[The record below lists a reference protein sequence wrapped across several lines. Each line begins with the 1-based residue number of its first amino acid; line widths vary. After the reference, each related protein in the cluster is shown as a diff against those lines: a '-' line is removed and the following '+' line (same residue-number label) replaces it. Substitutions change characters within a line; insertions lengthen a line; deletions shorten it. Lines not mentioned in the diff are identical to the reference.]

1 MQHEVATLDGRSSSG
16 AGNRGVSPSHL
27 RPVTERWVHQGLHAA
42 LIRRPEVRMVPGSL
56 RVDGRQLAFAIS
68 DNEDAHGPDGP
79 GTPPVWAVNIHGY
92 LAGGWLYARES
103 ARLAERLGWRLV
115 NPSLPGFGGSDPLG
129 WQSVSMEAMAEAVE
143 AVLRHVDAGPVVLI
157 GHSMGGAIAVEHA
170 ASRPDEVL
178 GIIYR
183 AGVATPAW
191 QRRRGVVAR
200 VMAPILPD
208 LADGIDLL
216 SAVALDTPDLLV
228 GRLYSTVR
236 SVLPEFRTNLR
247 HLGQMLPVGNMLML
261 VDLSERVRELSEA
274 GMPLLAEWGC
284 FDRVVPPEAAAEFS
298 RLAGTPVHWV
308 PGGHSWM
315 VARPQGQADLLS
327 FMEWGTA
334 FRERVDERWRERTTG
349 PGDSRSPSM
358 ALGPGYRR
366 RETSAAGPGQVGEE
380 QGPGGQT
387 EPAA

>member
-1 MQHEVATLDGRSSSG
+1 MQHDVATLDGGGSNG
-16 AGNRGVSPSHL
+16 AGNTGGESSHL
-27 RPVTERWVHQGLHAA
+27 RPVTERWVQQGLRSA
-42 LIRRPEVRMVPGSL
+42 LIRRPEIRMVPGSL
-56 RVDGRQLAFAIS
+56 RMEGRRLAFAIS
-68 DNEDAHGPDGP
+68 DNEGAHGPDGP
-79 GTPPVWAVNIHGY
+79 GTPPVWAVNLHGY

-103 ARLAERLGWRLV
+103 ARLAERFGWRLV
-115 NPSLPGFGGSDPLG
+115 NPSLPGFGGSDPLP
-129 WQSVSMEAMAEAVE
+129 WPSVSIEAMAEAVE

-157 GHSMGGAIAVEHA
+157 GHSMGGAIAVQHA
-170 ASRPDEVL
+170 ASWPDEAL

-183 AGVATPAW
+183 AGVATPSW

-228 GRLYSTVR
+228 GRLYSTIR

-261 VDLSERVRELSEA
+261 VDLSGRVRELSEA
-274 GMPLLAEWGC
+274 GVPVLAEWGC

-327 FMEWGTA
+327 YMDWGVEFRGKVDQRWSEWTA
-334 FRERVDERWRERTTG
+334 FGDPRTAGPALRPAHRGRE
-349 PGDSRSPSM
+349 
-358 ALGPGYRR
+358 A
-366 RETSAAGPGQVGEE
+366 SAARSGLGKQ
-380 QGPGGQT
+380 QRSGGQT